1 VNRGI
6 TRLFVVGLAL
16 FAALIVNVTYVQ
28 FFRANALKANPANH
42 RPLVQQLRV
51 KRGLILGFDG
61 SVIVGRV
68 RRPGGVYQR
77 SYPQGSVAPQ
87 LVGYYTVQFGMSGI
101 ERSMDPY
108 LSGTSASLG
117 PRTWIDRI
125 LGRRPRGANV
135 KLTLVPAVQEVAQA
149 ALGSQVGA
157 IVALDPSTGALIAAA
172 STPSYEPKVLALPDP
187 VAVQRAWKTLVK
199 DPYHPLLDRATQGLY
214 PPGSSF
220 KVVTATAALDSG
232 AFTPQSAF
240 DDTGVYDIY
249 GGKVTNFGGEVF
261 GTNTLTQA
269 LTHSINTTFAK
280 VGVKLG
286 QATLTDYMLR
296 YGFYQVPPLEL
307 PLGAVLPSGRYR
319 GGKPLATDATMDP
332 LAVAWM
338 AVGQERLLAT
348 PLQMALVAAGVADG
362 GTLMKP
368 YVVQEVTGPH
378 GDVVQSARPES
389 WHQVM
394 SAQTAAT
401 LNTMMQDV
409 VNAGTGTGAALQG
422 IQVAGKTG
430 TAEKGNG
437 TNQAWFIGF
446 APADAPRVAV
456 AVTIENTPSTGG
468 EVAAPLAAA
477 VMRAA
482 LAQPS
487 LP

>member
-1 VNRGI
+1 MNRGI
-6 TRLFVVGLAL
+6 TRLFIVGLAL
-16 FAALIVNVTYVQ
+16 FAALIINVTYVQ
-28 FFRANALKANPANH
+28 IFRANALKANPANH
-42 RPLVQQLRV
+42 RTLVQQLRV
-51 KRGLILGFDG
+51 PRGLILGFDG
-61 SVIVGRV
+61 SVIAGRV
-68 RRPGGVYQR
+68 RRPGGIYQR
-77 SYPQGSVAPQ
+77 TYPQGPVAPQ
-87 LVGYYTVQFGMSGI
+87 LVGYDTIQYGMSGI
-101 ERSMDPY
+101 EQSMNAY

-117 PRTWIDRI
+117 PRTWIDRL
-125 LGRRPRGANV
+125 LGRQPRGANV
-135 KLTLVPAVQEVAQA
+135 KLTLVPAVQKVAQQ

-172 STPSYEPKVLALPDP
+172 STPSYDPRLLSRPDP
-187 VAVQRAWKTLVK
+187 AAVQRAWNALVK
-199 DPYHPLLDRATQGLY
+199 DPGRPLLGRATQGLY

-232 AFTPQSAF
+232 AFTPQSVF

-296 YGFYQVPPLEL
+296 YGFYRVPPLEL
-307 PLGAVLPSGRYR
+307 PVGGVLPSGRYGP
-319 GGKPLATDATMDP
+319 GGLLATDAPMDP

-348 PLQMALVAAGVADG
+348 PLQMALVAAAVADG

-368 YVVQEVTGPH
+368 YAVQEVVDAH
-378 GDVVQSARPES
+378 GDVVQTARPTA
-389 WHQVM
+389 WHTVM

-409 VNAGTGTGAALQG
+409 VNAGTGTAAALQG

-437 TNQAWFIGF
+437 TNQAWFIAF
-446 APADAPRVAV
+446 APANAPRVAV
-456 AVTIENTPSTGG
+456 AVTIENTSATGG

-482 LAQPS
+482 LAQAS